1 MEIKNSNKQ
10 HWISLGG
17 KKIWLLKNA
26 RSWKLL
32 LYLFISFVF
41 ILYSLLIFIYG
52 GHYYREFEVNIKSVR
67 DSVAIFA
74 SASLSQIRQTEKTDQ
89 IRININPKNFRKL
102 FLQKERALRKGK
114 LFVTEADYVPATIQ
128 HGDETI
134 KVKLRLK
141 GDHIDHLQG
150 KKWSFRIIV
159 KGHNTILGMKKISIH
174 HPKTRNYLNEWLFHQ
189 TLRREGLLGLRYQFI
204 RVILNQENLG
214 IYALEEHFDEYL
226 LGHNQLRNGPIVR
239 FNEELFWKEIA
250 QKSAF
255 YQARMSSGSY
265 LSSDI
270 DAFQTSKWISTPSN
284 LKQYLKAVHLLESF
298 RRGQLQTSQVFDVEK
313 LATFFALT
321 DLMGAE
327 HGSRWH
333 NARFYYNPMTS
344 RLQPI
349 GFDGNAGQPVRSLC
363 ATINGSHLGNHMSQ
377 IENGYYARIFND
389 EVFFRRYVKA
399 LNRISD
405 LAYLDNLFASVSAK
419 LNANLSI
426 LKSEF
431 FRPRFSKQV
440 YRENQEYIK
449 TILNP
454 VKGLHAYQY
463 KVSENEIELQAA
475 NIQSLPIEVNSVS
488 YKDSVTFQANEQI
501 ILPAKVPKKLVDY
514 QNIKFVIPK
523 NFTWDESMRSNLK
536 INYRILGMDKARS
549 ETVFPWSY
557 MQNDFVKHDF
567 IRQSPNIH
575 AFDFLKIDEELKQIS
590 IQKGTWTI
598 NQNLIVPEGYHLV
611 CPSGVK
617 INLINSA
624 TILSYSSIYFIGNE
638 EEPIIISSNN
648 SSGQGLTVMNSP
660 ERSELKFV
668 KFHNLAASAK
678 NGWELTGAI
687 TFYESPVQ
695 IDDCQFVG
703 SRSEDSLH
711 IMRSEFMIR
720 NTAFSHSFSDALD
733 TDFCEGE
740 IIESSFFHCG
750 NDAVDVSGSI
760 VHVKDLT
767 INGAGDKGL
776 SAGENSEMF
785 VHRVNIKNAK
795 IGLASKDLSR
805 VSVDQL
811 KIANSHYGLV
821 AFQKKPEFSGGLIEA
836 THLEMKNLKTPYLV
850 EEKSTIVINHKKIN
864 TYQENVKKIL
874 YDVKDEKNTL

>member
-1 MEIKNSNKQ
+1 M
-10 HWISLGG
+10 
-17 KKIWLLKNA
+17 
-26 RSWKLL
+26 
-32 LYLFISFVF
+32 
-41 ILYSLLIFIYG
+41 
-52 GHYYREFEVNIKSVR
+52 
-67 DSVAIFA
+67 
-74 SASLSQIRQTEKTDQ
+74 
-89 IRININPKNFRKL
+89 
-102 FLQKERALRKGK
+102 
-114 LFVTEADYVPATIQ
+114 
-128 HGDETI
+128 
-134 KVKLRLK
+134 
-141 GDHIDHLQG
+141 
-150 KKWSFRIIV
+150 
-159 KGHNTILGMKKISIH
+159 
-174 HPKTRNYLNEWLFHQ
+174 
-189 TLRREGLLGLRYQFI
+189 
-204 RVILNQENLG
+204 
-214 IYALEEHFDEYL
+214 
-226 LGHNQLRNGPIVR
+226 
-239 FNEELFWKEIA
+239 
-250 QKSAF
+250 
-255 YQARMSSGSY
+255 
-265 LSSDI
+265 
-270 DAFQTSKWISTPSN
+270 
-284 LKQYLKAVHLLESF
+284 
-298 RRGQLQTSQVFDVEK
+298 
-313 LATFFALT
+313 
-321 DLMGAE
+321 
-327 HGSRWH
+327 
-333 NARFYYNPMTS
+333 
-344 RLQPI
+344 
-349 GFDGNAGQPVRSLC
+349 
-363 ATINGSHLGNHMSQ
+363 
-377 IENGYYARIFND
+377 
-389 EVFFRRYVKA
+389 
-399 LNRISD
+399 
-405 LAYLDNLFASVSAK
+405 
-419 LNANLSI
+419 
-426 LKSEF
+426 
-431 FRPRFSKQV
+431 
-440 YRENQEYIK
+440 ENQEYIK

-463 KVSENEIELQAA
+463 KVNENEIELQAT

-488 YKDSVTFQANEQI
+488 YKDSVTFQASEQI

-668 KFHNLAASAK
+668 KFYNLAASAK

-711 IMRSEFMIR
+711 IMRSEFIIR

-733 TDFCEGE
+733 TDFCEGK

-750 NDAVDVSGSI
+750 NDAVDMSGSI

-767 INGAGDKGL
+767 INGVGDKGL

-811 KIANSHYGLV
+811 KIDNSHYGLV
-821 AFQKKPEFSGGLIEA
+821 AFQKKPEFGGGLIEA